1 MGTHKGSV
9 EHYQDTI
16 QKGEITCH
24 CETLIKKNNRLTEF
38 LGGRDSY
45 NFSSGI
51 YSDTTEEIL
60 YKYIKLTLSLNNYGK

>member
-1 MGTHKGSV
+1 MIWDAV
-9 EHYQDTI
+9 E
-16 QKGEITCH
+16 E
-24 CETLIKKNNRLTEF
+24 IKKNNRLTEF